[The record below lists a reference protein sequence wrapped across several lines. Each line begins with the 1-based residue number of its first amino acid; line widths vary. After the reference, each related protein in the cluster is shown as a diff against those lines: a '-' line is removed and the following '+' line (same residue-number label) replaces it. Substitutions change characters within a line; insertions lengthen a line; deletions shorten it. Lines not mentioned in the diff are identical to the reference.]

1 MDRISCMC
9 KQPVRKSEPRRLCS
23 VSFARRAKGRAGPTT
38 TRAKE
43 QQGFLRPAAPR
54 CHARAASQS
63 ASLQLSLPPPPL
75 PNPHSSLTPCQ
86 QLSTPS
92 TSLLSVDPPQ
102 CDCPT
107 WSTMSAAPPAE
118 SERLPPP
125 ASLPAT
131 LACASAERE
140 AGVPPDLIAFRA
152 REGKVAR
159 EKKLRELWEL
169 LPLKDSVRAAPG
181 PNPETGGWVGNSIFG
196 PSVYRPPAASDGSTS
211 SKPANSP
218 RQAVRDAGPPSTS
231 ASSASDRSAALFA
244 AIDPPPPPS
253 SPSTLSPE
261 RADALRAMYQEELV
275 RRCANPHAPDARQ
288 FAGEVRSPED
298 AVGKG
303 KEKVV
308 DWKGFR
314 TYLWEREAGAS
325 AFIQQVA
332 PGRP

>member
-1 MDRISCMC
+1 
-9 KQPVRKSEPRRLCS
+9 
-23 VSFARRAKGRAGPTT
+23 
-38 TRAKE
+38 
-43 QQGFLRPAAPR
+43 
-54 CHARAASQS
+54 
-63 ASLQLSLPPPPL
+63 
-75 PNPHSSLTPCQ
+75 
-86 QLSTPS
+86 
-92 TSLLSVDPPQ
+92 
-102 CDCPT
+102 
-107 WSTMSAAPPAE
+107 MSAPPAE
-118 SERLPPP
+118 SKPPLPV
-125 ASLPAT
+125 T

-196 PSVYRPPAASDGSTS
+196 PSVYRPPPAATASDGSTS
-211 SKPANSP
+211 TARPAPSS
-218 RQAVRDAGPPSTS
+218 RQAIQGAEGAS
-231 ASSASDRSAALFA
+231 ASAGGKSPSSDSSAALFS
-244 AIDPPPPPS
+244 AINPPPRPS
-253 SPSTLSPE
+253 SPATLSPE

-288 FAGEVRSPED
+288 FAGEVRSPDD

-314 TYLWEREAGAS
+314 TYLWEREAGA
-325 AFIQQVA
+325 
-332 PGRP
+332 RRHD